1 MMEQDFL
8 NVGSGPKLCCNLSQL
23 RMYESLSILPRQLS
37 FLNKC
42 VRFTGVVEYCPFSQ
56 MAQTI
61 DGEGDLCAAYVS
73 KNKFM

>member
-1 MMEQDFL
+1 
-8 NVGSGPKLCCNLSQL
+8 
-23 RMYESLSILPRQLS
+23 MYESLSILPRQLS

-61 DGEGDLCAAYVS
+61 DGEGDLCAAYVL